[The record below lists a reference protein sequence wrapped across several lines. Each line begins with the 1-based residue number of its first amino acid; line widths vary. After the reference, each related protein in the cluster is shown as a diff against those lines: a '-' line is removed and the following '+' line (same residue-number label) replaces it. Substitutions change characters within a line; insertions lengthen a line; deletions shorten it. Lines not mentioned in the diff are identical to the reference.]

1 MSVIRKSKLS
11 PKALLQPPVKHFQC
25 NVLPEPMLEELE
37 RRSHNSMN
45 AESQL
50 KHILVDE
57 NKKIKDIAEMQET
70 SIQNFSNKLKRNT
83 IRYQEMLDIAEKL
96 GYEIKWV
103 KIK

>member
-1 MSVIRKSKLS
+1 
-11 PKALLQPPVKHFQC
+11 
-25 NVLPEPMLEELE
+25 
-37 RRSHNSMN
+37 MN

-50 KHILVDE
+50 KHILIEE

-70 SIQNFSNKLKRNT
+70 SIQNLSKKLRRNT